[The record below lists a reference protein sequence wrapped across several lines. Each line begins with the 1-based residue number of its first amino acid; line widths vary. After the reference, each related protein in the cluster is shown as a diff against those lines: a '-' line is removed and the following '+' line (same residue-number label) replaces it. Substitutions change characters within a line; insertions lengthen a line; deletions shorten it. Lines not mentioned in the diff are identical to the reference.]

1 MLQYLYISQKFG
13 FQINPSYRQ
22 QLQYTCCLTTDCRV
36 YFTELVIKEGKSVAY
51 FQANICFQNFRK
63 IEEEKK
69 VKSFQTNYFIVSLSK
84 KVNRQINWGQF

>member
-22 QLQYTCCLTTDCRV
+22 QLQYTCCITTYCRV
-36 YFTELVIKEGKSVAY
+36 YFSELAIKKGKSVVY

-63 IEEEKK
+63 IEEKKK
-69 VKSFQTNYFIVSLSK
+69 VMSFQTNYFIVYLSK
-84 KVNRQINWGQF
+84 KVNRQINLGQF